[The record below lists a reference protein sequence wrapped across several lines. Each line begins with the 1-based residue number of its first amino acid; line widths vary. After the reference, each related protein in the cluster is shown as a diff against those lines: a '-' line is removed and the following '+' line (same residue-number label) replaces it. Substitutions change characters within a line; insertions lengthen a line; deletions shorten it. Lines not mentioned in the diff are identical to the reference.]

1 MSQDYTS
8 STVDGAA
15 GAEYARWLREGPWD
29 DDERPTW
36 ADVYENEYDEEPE
49 EEDDGR

>member
-29 DDERPTW
+29 DDERLTL
-36 ADVYENEYDEEPE
+36 ADVTDNQE
-49 EEDDGR
+49 EEQEDDDGR